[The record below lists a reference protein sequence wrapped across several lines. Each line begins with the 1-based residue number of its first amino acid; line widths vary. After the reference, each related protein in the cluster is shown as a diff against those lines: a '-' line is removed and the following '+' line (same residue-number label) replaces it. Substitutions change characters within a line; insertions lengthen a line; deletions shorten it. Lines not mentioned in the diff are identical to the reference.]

1 MSGQPPRLLLPIKW
15 CSLAGLLRIRC
26 HRWGLWGL
34 LGSFG
39 TASWGAGEGGMT
51 QEVADASPW
60 LTRAKGGWGSV
71 QVPWGGSAAAPD
83 SGLLGGLVRDMQ
95 QLGAGMG

>member
-1 MSGQPPRLLLPIKW
+1 
-15 CSLAGLLRIRC
+15 
-26 HRWGLWGL
+26 
-34 LGSFG
+34 
-39 TASWGAGEGGMT
+39 MT
-51 QEVADASPW
+51 QEVADPSPW
-60 LTRAKGGWGSV
+60 LRKAKGGWGSV